1 MPEGPK
7 GQKRPGDVISD
18 AIKVARIATGDAKD
32 QYAGPP
38 EKSSAAVELGR
49 KGGRRR
55 ADTMSAERRAEFAKK
70 AAESRWRNGD

>member
-32 QYAGPP
+32 QCR
-38 EKSSAAVELGR
+38 SAREEL
-49 KGGRRR
+49 RRR
-55 ADTMSAERRAEFAKK
+55 
-70 AAESRWRNGD
+70 